1 MGPLL
6 EATRPRQWTKNI
18 VVFAAI
24 VFSQHLGEW
33 PALGRTF
40 AAFAIFCA
48 LSSAIYLLN
57 DLIDAEQDKLHPLKS
72 KRPIASGRLGK
83 NEALT
88 TAVGLLI
95 LATAAGFFLNPPLG
109 VVCVGYAALQLGY
122 MFWFKHQVILDV
134 IAIAIGFVL
143 RAVGG
148 GAAISVEVSHWLLLC
163 TLFLALFLAVCKRR
177 HELLLL
183 RDNSIEHRKTLGHYS
198 ESLLDQMVAVVTSST
213 VISYALYTVAPDTID
228 RFGSNRLI
236 YTVPFVLFGIFRY
249 LYLVYRR
256 EEGGSPEGLLLGDRA
271 LLVNIVL
278 FGVAV
283 ALLVYWK

>member
-1 MGPLL
+1 
-6 EATRPRQWTKNI
+6 
-18 VVFAAI
+18 
-24 VFSQHLGEW
+24 
-33 PALGRTF
+33 
-40 AAFAIFCA
+40 
-48 LSSAIYLLN
+48 
-57 DLIDAEQDKLHPLKS
+57 
-72 KRPIASGRLGK
+72 
-83 NEALT
+83 
-88 TAVGLLI
+88 
-95 LATAAGFFLNPPLG
+95 
-109 VVCVGYAALQLGY
+109 
-122 MFWFKHQVILDV
+122 
-134 IAIAIGFVL
+134 
-143 RAVGG
+143 
-148 GAAISVEVSHWLLLC
+148 VEVSHWLLLC